1 MVTLV
6 FIAVTS
12 LMSILCMYLFRHRTK
27 HREFVI
33 DVRAILAVQVLIVT
47 LTSCGTARRLPGA
60 TVADAVWALSEARP
74 EGFTVEISTM
84 TEPGEGISVAYA
96 ETQGSCGRD
105 GLEAAVTHATSHDGF
120 VGGWRDSED
129 GQYYFDSV
137 RLFPEDSLQA
147 AVNFGKANFQK
158 ALYVLSTG
166 EEIRLQEDMEYVSPT
181 NLIIFYDTGIGKEPL
196 LEAIKDYGATILYDY
211 SIIPG
216 VAVRIPEG
224 KDIIEAIEY
233 FAAIKGVTSVERD
246 HIYHLVEPVRLSF
259 FAERPR
265 FELGIPLWSI
275 HAFQA
280 CLVLC
285 KCLI

>member
-1 MVTLV
+1 MMVTLV
-6 FIAVTS
+6 LIAVTS
-12 LMSILCMYLFRHRTK
+12 LVSILCMHLFRHKTK

-33 DVRAILAVQVLIVT
+33 DVRAILAVQVFIVV
-47 LTSCGTARRLPGA
+47 LTSCGTARRLTES

-74 EGFTVEISTM
+74 EGFTVDISTM
-84 TEPGEGISVAYA
+84 TEPVEGISVAYA

-166 EEIRLQEDMEYVSPT
+166 EEILLREDMEYVSPT

-211 SIIPG
+211 RIIPG
-216 VAVRIPEG
+216 VAVRIPDG

-233 FAAIKGVTSVERD
+233 FAGIKGVTSVERD
-246 HIYHLVEPVRLSF
+246 HIYHQHFL
-259 FAERPR
+259 
-265 FELGIPLWSI
+265 
-275 HAFQA
+275 H
-280 CLVLC
+280 
-285 KCLI
+285 